1 MCGVVSGGLV
11 SDAYGASGRRSRRD
25 CGAPRGGGPVP
36 PVGLL
41 EVFQAAEAAAVRLE
55 PQARVSSLLRAPT
68 QPEASGETTR
78 TATEAPTLGR
88 SGAPN
93 QVWSADFMSD
103 ALYEGTRFRTFNVID
118 DFNRESLAV
127 EIDTSLTGRRLIR
140 IFEQLRLERG
150 FPQRLRVDNGPEF
163 LSAAFVA
170 WADSAGL
177 VIQYIPK
184 GEPNQNAYIERF
196 NRTYREEVLNLYLF
210 RNLAEVRE
218 TTHWW

>member
-1 MCGVVSGGLV
+1 
-11 SDAYGASGRRSRRD
+11 
-25 CGAPRGGGPVP
+25 
-36 PVGLL
+36 
-41 EVFQAAEAAAVRLE
+41 
-55 PQARVSSLLRAPT
+55 
-68 QPEASGETTR
+68 
-78 TATEAPTLGR
+78 
-88 SGAPN
+88 
-93 QVWSADFMSD
+93 MSD

-150 FPQRLRVDNGPEF
+150 LPQRLRVDNGPEF

-177 VIQYIPK
+177 VIQYIQK
-184 GEPNQNAYIERF
+184 GAPNQHAYIERF
-196 NRTYREEVLNLYLF
+196 NRTYREEVLNVCLF

-218 TTHWW
+218 TTHWWRIDYNERRPHDVLDGRTPAECINQNAQNSSLELSH